1 MKQNGKRIARSISMD
16 KIEIKGKI
24 KNFRWWKI
32 WKVWK
37 SKGIEVLFEH
47 KKEKKNRT
55 VENINFEYLCHLI
68 YRNYSC

>member
-47 KKEKKNRT
+47 KIEKKNGI
-55 VENINFEYLCHLI
+55 VENISFEYLCHLI